1 MANDARARHFFGGVV
16 GIKLPHHRVWAGDWF
31 DVDVYGVFRFSLTTN
46 FNVMLCLCH
55 VLKFHEAVCFH

>member
-31 DVDVYGVFRFSLTTN
+31 DVDVYLKTPVEDFN
-46 FNVMLCLCH
+46 F
-55 VLKFHEAVCFH
+55 VL